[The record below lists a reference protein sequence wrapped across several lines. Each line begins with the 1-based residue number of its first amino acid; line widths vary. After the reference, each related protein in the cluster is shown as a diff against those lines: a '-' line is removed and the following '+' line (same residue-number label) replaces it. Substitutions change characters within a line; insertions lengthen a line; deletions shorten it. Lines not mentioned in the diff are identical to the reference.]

1 MEQEKQELFKQSRI
15 KWLGQA
21 QGSLK
26 AEVFKVSLLERPF
39 LFSKFL
45 VI

>member
-1 MEQEKQELFKQSRI
+1 MGTETTEPLPRP
-15 KWLGQA
+15 LGQA

-26 AEVFKVSLLERPF
+26 AGVFKVSLLERPF